1 MHARDPILMP
11 VLIALGGLAI
21 DFVLPCAWGTCMDI
35 GGRFAG
41 TFSGSMNMMG
51 NLGGFVAPIATGYIL
66 DLTGSWNL
74 AFSISSAVYLAGA
87 VCWLLLDPV
96 TPLDREPEP
105 EATAA
110 PVL

>member
-1 MHARDPILMP
+1 MP
-11 VLIALGGLAI
+11 VLIALGGFSI
-21 DFVLPCAWGTCMDI
+21 DFVLPCAWGTCMDV

-41 TFSGSMNMMG
+41 TFSGAMNMMG

-66 DLTGSWNL
+66 DLSGSWNL
-74 AFSISSAVYLAGA
+74 AFSISSAVYLLGA

-96 TPLDREPEP
+96 TPLDREPMP